1 MTNKANK
8 ISSCG
13 GCLVMLLVFVV
24 LVLSMLDYCSGDD
37 AIKKREQD
45 EKAIASFLA
54 EMNLALDKKA
64 AGALDKDE
72 FQCYAGK
79 VGEVLDP
86 AIRERKD
93 AFNAGQITMKQFKHQ
108 AEIIYQEKSEQIF
121 LECAKGETK

>member
-24 LVLSMLDYCSGDD
+24 LVLSMLDYCSGDN
-37 AIKKREQD
+37 AIQEREQD

-86 AIRERKD
+86 AIRERRD
-93 AFNAGQITMKQFKHQ
+93 AFKAGQITLQQFKRE

-121 LECAKGETK
+121 FQCIKGGI

>member
-79 VGEVLDP
+79 MGEVLDP

-93 AFNAGQITMKQFKHQ
+93 AFKAGQITLQQFKRE

-121 LECAKGETK
+121 FQCIKGGI

>member
-13 GCLVMLLVFVV
+13 GCLVMLLVFVI

-93 AFNAGQITMKQFKHQ
+93 AFKAGQITLQQFKRE

-121 LECAKGETK
+121 FQCIKGGI

>member
-86 AIRERKD
+86 AIRERRD
-93 AFNAGQITMKQFKHQ
+93 AFKAGQITLQQFKRE

-121 LECAKGETK
+121 FQCIKGETK

>member
-1 MTNKANK
+1 MTNKVNK

-37 AIKKREQD
+37 AIKEREQD
-45 EKAIASFLA
+45 EKEIASFIA

-64 AGALDKDE
+64 AGALDKDG

-86 AIRERKD
+86 AIRERRD
-93 AFNAGQITMKQFKHQ
+93 AFKAGQITLQQFKRE

-121 LECAKGETK
+121 FQCIKGGI

>member
-24 LVLSMLDYCSGDD
+24 LVLSMLDYCSGDN
-37 AIKKREQD
+37 AIQEREQD
-45 EKAIASFLA
+45 EKAIANFIA

-86 AIRERKD
+86 AIRERRD
-93 AFNAGQITMKQFKHQ
+93 AFKAGQITLQHFKRE

-121 LECAKGETK
+121 FQCIKGGI

>member
-24 LVLSMLDYCSGDD
+24 LVLSMLDYCSGDN
-37 AIKKREQD
+37 AIQEREQD
-45 EKAIASFLA
+45 EKAIASFIA

-86 AIRERKD
+86 AIRERRD
-93 AFNAGQITMKQFKHQ
+93 AFKAGQITLQQFKRE

-121 LECAKGETK
+121 FQCIKGGI

>member
-1 MTNKANK
+1 MTNKVNK

-24 LVLSMLDYCSGDD
+24 LVLSMLDYCSGDN
-37 AIKKREQD
+37 AIQEREQD

-64 AGALDKDE
+64 AGALDKNE

-93 AFNAGQITMKQFKHQ
+93 AFKAGQITLQQFKRE
-108 AEIIYQEKSEQIF
+108 AEIIYQKKSEQIF
-121 LECAKGETK
+121 FQCIKGGI

>member
-93 AFNAGQITMKQFKHQ
+93 AFKAGQITLQQFKRE

-121 LECAKGETK
+121 FQCIKGGI

>member
-13 GCLVMLLVFVV
+13 GCLVMLLVLVV
-24 LVLSMLDYCSGDD
+24 FVLSMLDYCSGDN
-37 AIKKREQD
+37 AIKERKQD
-45 EKAIASFLA
+45 ETEIASFIA

-86 AIRERKD
+86 AIRERRD
-93 AFNAGQITMKQFKHQ
+93 AFKAGQITLQQFKRE
-108 AEIIYQEKSEQIF
+108 AEIIYQEK
-121 LECAKGETK
+121 

>member
-1 MTNKANK
+1 MTNKVNK

-86 AIRERKD
+86 AIRERRD
-93 AFNAGQITMKQFKHQ
+93 AFKAGQITLQQFKRE

-121 LECAKGETK
+121 FQCIKGGI

>member
-24 LVLSMLDYCSGDD
+24 LVLSMLDYCSCDD

-79 VGEVLDP
+79 MGEVLDP

-93 AFNAGQITMKQFKHQ
+93 AFKAGQITLQQFKRE

-121 LECAKGETK
+121 FQCIKGGI

>member
-1 MTNKANK
+1 MTNKVNK

-64 AGALDKDE
+64 AGALDKKE
-72 FQCYAGK
+72 FQCYVGK

-93 AFNAGQITMKQFKHQ
+93 AFKAGQITLQQFKRE

-121 LECAKGETK
+121 FQCIKGGI

>member
-1 MTNKANK
+1 
-8 ISSCG
+8 
-13 GCLVMLLVFVV
+13 MLLVFVV

-37 AIKKREQD
+37 AIKEREQD
-45 EKAIASFLA
+45 EKEIASFIA

-64 AGALDKDE
+64 AGALDKDG

-86 AIRERKD
+86 AIRERRD
-93 AFNAGQITMKQFKHQ
+93 AFKAGQITLQQFKRE

-121 LECAKGETK
+121 FQCIKGGI

>member
-54 EMNLALDKKA
+54 EMNLALDKNA

-86 AIRERKD
+86 AIRERRD
-93 AFNAGQITMKQFKHQ
+93 AFKAGQITLQQFKRE

-121 LECAKGETK
+121 FQCIKGGI

>member
-1 MTNKANK
+1 MTNKVNK

-24 LVLSMLDYCSGDD
+24 LVLSMLDYCSGDN
-37 AIKKREQD
+37 AIQEREQD

-86 AIRERKD
+86 AIRERRD
-93 AFNAGQITMKQFKHQ
+93 AFKAGQITLQQFKRE

-121 LECAKGETK
+121 FQCIKGGI

>member
-86 AIRERKD
+86 AIRERRD
-93 AFNAGQITMKQFKHQ
+93 AFKAGQITLQQFKRE

-121 LECAKGETK
+121 FQCIKGGI

>member
-24 LVLSMLDYCSGDD
+24 LVLSMLDYCSGDN
-37 AIKKREQD
+37 AIQEREQD
-45 EKAIASFLA
+45 EKAIASFIA

-72 FQCYAGK
+72 FQCYAGN

-93 AFNAGQITMKQFKHQ
+93 AFKAGQITLQQFKRE

-121 LECAKGETK
+121 FQCIKGGI

>member
-1 MTNKANK
+1 MTNKVNK
-8 ISSCG
+8 ISSYG

-86 AIRERKD
+86 AIRERRD
-93 AFNAGQITMKQFKHQ
+93 AFKAGQITLQQFKRE

-121 LECAKGETK
+121 FQCIKGGI

>member
-1 MTNKANK
+1 
-8 ISSCG
+8 
-13 GCLVMLLVFVV
+13 MLLVFVI

-37 AIKKREQD
+37 AIKEREQD

-64 AGALDKDE
+64 AGVLDKDE

-93 AFNAGQITMKQFKHQ
+93 AFKAGQITLQQFKRE

-121 LECAKGETK
+121 FQCIKGGI

>member
-1 MTNKANK
+1 MTNKVNK

-24 LVLSMLDYCSGDD
+24 LVLSMLDYCSGDN
-37 AIKKREQD
+37 AIKEREQD
-45 EKAIASFLA
+45 EKAIASFIA

-64 AGALDKDE
+64 AGTLDKAE

-86 AIRERKD
+86 AIRERRD
-93 AFNAGQITMKQFKHQ
+93 AFKAGQITLQQFKRE

-121 LECAKGETK
+121 FQCIKGGI

>member
-24 LVLSMLDYCSGDD
+24 LVLSMLDYCSGDN
-37 AIKKREQD
+37 AIQEREQD
-45 EKAIASFLA
+45 EKAIASFIA
-54 EMNLALDKKA
+54 EMNLVLDKKA

-86 AIRERKD
+86 AIRERRD
-93 AFNAGQITMKQFKHQ
+93 AFKAGQITLQQFKRE

-121 LECAKGETK
+121 FQCIKGGI

>member
-45 EKAIASFLA
+45 EKAIASFIV

-86 AIRERKD
+86 AIRERRD
-93 AFNAGQITMKQFKHQ
+93 AFKAGQITLQQFKRE

-121 LECAKGETK
+121 FQCIKGGI